1 MNNLTETRYTILV
14 VDDNE
19 DILEMIAGDLANTF
33 RVAKALSNK
42 EALNLLEKQ
51 PVDLVISDVNLPHVN
66 GFSLCVELKADI
78 AYSHIPFVILTD
90 KSNIESKIESLNYGA
105 DAYIEKPIST
115 AHLLAQVN
123 SLIRNRQ
130 HVYEHYSQSVLV
142 TRSSITSNKSDH
154 VFLERINRVVV
165 DHLSDPKLCV
175 DLLADKMNMSRPT
188 LYRKIKSISNLSP
201 NELINI
207 SRLKKATEYLLNGDL
222 KIYEISTLVGFNS
235 SSHFTRNFQKHFG
248 VSPKDY
254 VHSLE
259 DQHPK

>member
-1 MNNLTETRYTILV
+1 
-14 VDDNE
+14 
-19 DILEMIAGDLANTF
+19 
-33 RVAKALSNK
+33 
-42 EALNLLEKQ
+42 
-51 PVDLVISDVNLPHVN
+51 
-66 GFSLCVELKADI
+66 
-78 AYSHIPFVILTD
+78 
-90 KSNIESKIESLNYGA
+90 
-105 DAYIEKPIST
+105 
-115 AHLLAQVN
+115 
-123 SLIRNRQ
+123 
-130 HVYEHYSQSVLV
+130 
-142 TRSSITSNKSDH
+142 